1 MAFGR
6 SDIMSVSVSA
16 VHGGCGSV
24 HRRPFINGSP
34 AETWELNCPQCA
46 GYLETDPLWAN
57 NLADVPPTYDE
68 KRGEE
73 SANFT
78 FTKNRD
84 DILTMALAKIAG
96 LDTGDLM
103 SRIKAQGAAHSLV
116 KCPAGHD
123 NFTGTKFCGECG
135 ARIGGDGY
143 ADEMV
148 EALDK
153 AAETG
158 RPAETE
164 HGIALP
170 PSVKKPEAD
179 TTLPPVFNTADNAI
193 KLAGKPDRQQRVPR
207 QPRPVRVPREP
218 VKPTPRT
225 LEEEIASTPSI

>member
-46 GYLETDPLWAN
+46 EYLETDPLWAS

-135 ARIGGDGY
+135 A
-143 ADEMV
+143 
-148 EALDK
+148 ALS
-153 AAETG
+153 AG
-158 RPAETE
+158 
-164 HGIALP
+164 
-170 PSVKKPEAD
+170 VKKPEAD
-179 TTLPPVFNTADNAI
+179 TALPPVFSTTDNAI
-193 KLAGKPDRQQRVPR
+193 KPVGKPDRQQRVPR
-207 QPRPVRVPREP
+207 QPRQAAPPRQLATRPAPVPA
-218 VKPTPRT
+218 PRT
-225 LEEEIASTPSI
+225 LEEEITSTPSI